1 VSSSVQQRCKTMV
14 LDEPEKYSPRLDVRK
29 PCRGKGMLGLLTMIS
44 AKVGK
49 VISEGREDNDDGAV

>member
-1 VSSSVQQRCKTMV
+1 MV

-49 VISEGREDNDDGAV
+49 VEKTTTTVLSRQAP